1 MDRDADEAYS
11 GSFADAPLDA
21 DVWADDD
28 ADEVADETWADEE
41 VAGEGAPAPK
51 DPLVTPL
58 IITALLL
65 VVVILVTAAS
75 VFLFLGTLNNAPR
88 TVAEREITVW
98 EAAVAERPKDWGA
111 WSNLAYAYSQAGRH
125 DDAVAAVDK
134 GIKYS
139 QERLLLKTKADV
151 LRYAGR
157 YRQALTTYDSAE
169 KAAKVRWKRIVNEA
183 LKVGVT
189 EPPKDDTLALIYMGR
204 GVTKDRLGDTKGAI
218 ADLELAVEEQP
229 RQASIRVLLGDVY
242 AKSGDTEKAEEQY
255 REALKY
261 IPDYPDALEGL
272 KRIEEG
278 GK

>member
-1 MDRDADEAYS
+1 MA
-11 GSFADAPLDA
+11 
-21 DVWADDD
+21 
-28 ADEVADETWADEE
+28 
-41 VAGEGAPAPK
+41 
-51 DPLVTPL
+51 
-58 IITALLL
+58 
-65 VVVILVTAAS
+65 
-75 VFLFLGTLNNAPR
+75 
-88 TVAEREITVW
+88 
-98 EAAVAERPKDWGA
+98 
-111 WSNLAYAYSQAGRH
+111 
-125 DDAVAAVDK
+125 
-134 GIKYS
+134 
-139 QERLLLKTKADV
+139 
-151 LRYAGR
+151 
-157 YRQALTTYDSAE
+157 
-169 KAAKVRWKRIVNEA
+169 RWKRIVNEA

-242 AKSGDTEKAEEQY
+242 AKAGDAEKAEEQY